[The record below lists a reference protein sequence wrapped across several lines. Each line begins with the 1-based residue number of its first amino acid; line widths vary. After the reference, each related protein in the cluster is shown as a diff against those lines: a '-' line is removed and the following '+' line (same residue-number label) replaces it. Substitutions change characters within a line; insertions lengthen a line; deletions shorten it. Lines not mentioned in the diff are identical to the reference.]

1 MYYKYMAWIELEAK
15 QDNFKVW
22 NWNSSLINFLLS
34 DKGESWKG
42 DLSNLWELV
51 QTRIANSIFLG
62 QAEVKSQIESF
73 FFFPFFLPVDSGNCP
88 ACLNY
93 PLSPKWD
100 TWGWVPSCQQLLL
113 KKRNKPSCIPAS
125 ESKYFR
131 ATVSLFKRSIWS
143 WKALPYTPG
152 PKNCQKNIFFLW
164 AKTIKMVNKSPQMTP
179 SDMPR
184 PEQST
189 LCAIYNLYYFPL
201 T

>member
-1 MYYKYMAWIELEAK
+1 MAWIELEAK

-22 NWNSSLINFLLS
+22 NWNFSLINFLPS
-34 DKGESWKG
+34 DKGQSWKG

-51 QTRIANSIFLG
+51 QTLIANSIFLG

-73 FFFPFFLPVDSGNCP
+73 FFFFSLSFCLWILATALLAWTTLCLLSGILGAGCP
-88 ACLNY
+88 HVSN
-93 PLSPKWD
+93 
-100 TWGWVPSCQQLLL
+100 SCW
-113 KKRNKPSCIPAS
+113 KKRNKPSPIPAS
-125 ESKYFR
+125 VSKYFC

-179 SDMPR
+179 SDMPWIR